1 MGDLLN
7 ARLESHGKCFIAGDK
22 ITLADFSIAGIYFS
36 QYYNDA
42 SVYKQAGWHDKV
54 KTIINSQPKLKAYLE
69 GPLKKEL
76 TDYCSKR
83 TTCPF

>member
-7 ARLESHGKCFIAGDK
+7 ARLESHGKKFIAGDK

-42 SVYKQAGWHDKV
+42 SVFKGAWHDKV
-54 KTIINSQPKLKAYLE
+54 KQIINSQPKTKAYLE
-69 GPLKKEL
+69 GPLKTEL
-76 TDYCSKR
+76 TNYLSKR